1 MLSKKLLVLVVLV
14 VLAVV
19 SPQASFANDVL
30 GSGSVLP
37 IHSPM
42 PPVAPAAES
51 SLVFGELSEPFDV
64 RLTKTSSFRTGP
76 TDKSTVLQSVWKGE
90 TVTVLAVNGVWLEV
104 KYKSAVYGR
113 PVKGFIYSKHFLAK
127 DVAKAEGR
135 VSKSKDVIKLFPKNL
150 PDTKTI
156 SPAANSKPAS
166 PTKIGMVPQED
177 SQAVELQ
184 KLKQSLAAA
193 EERFTKAA
201 EERLTKAEAQVS
213 ILTEQTIVA
222 KQQAAT
228 AERQLA
234 DAERFTKAAEERFTK
249 AEAQVSILTE
259 QTIMAK
265 QQTATAERQLADAE
279 RFTKAAEERFIK
291 AEAQVPILTE
301 QTIVAKQQAATA
313 ERQLADAERKLSD
326 PIIRERELA
335 LQENPD
341 IMQAAGVSNWSE
353 ANFTDFGEVQIKQ
366 IDDNKTLIKLPS
378 AKAAEAVKLMSTALQ
393 SLFRCGGKESVCLS
407 LDSTFLTKPK

>member
-234 DAERFTKAAEERFTK
+234 DAERFTKAAEERF
-249 AEAQVSILTE
+249 
-259 QTIMAK
+259 
-265 QQTATAERQLADAE
+265 
-279 RFTKAAEERFIK
+279 IK
-291 AEAQVPILTE
+291 AEAQVPLLTE

>member
-234 DAERFTKAAEERFTK
+234 DAER
-249 AEAQVSILTE
+249 
-259 QTIMAK
+259 
-265 QQTATAERQLADAE
+265 
-279 RFTKAAEERFIK
+279 
-291 AEAQVPILTE
+291 
-301 QTIVAKQQAATA
+301 
-313 ERQLADAERKLSD
+313 KLSD